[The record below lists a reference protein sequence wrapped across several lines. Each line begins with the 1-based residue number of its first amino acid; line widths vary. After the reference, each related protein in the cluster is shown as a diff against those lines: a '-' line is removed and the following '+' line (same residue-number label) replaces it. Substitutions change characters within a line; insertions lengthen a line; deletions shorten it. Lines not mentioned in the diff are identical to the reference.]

1 MHRMAAQLTD
11 AYDGF
16 LLRARVLITDRD
28 PLYTT
33 RFRETLKG
41 TGVNVV
47 RVPPRSPNLNAF
59 AERFVR
65 SIKGECLRHIVPL
78 GEAHLR
84 EVVREY
90 VEHYNTERNHQG
102 LGNVIPMPARG
113 AGEAG
118 GSPHPHRTWWGGRWR
133 SPRSAARARA
143 SSAPPP

>member
-1 MHRMAAQLTD
+1 MICWDRGLDTTAAHLTD

-28 PLYTT
+28 PLYTA

-65 SIKGECLRHIVPL
+65 SIKSECLRHIVPL

-84 EVVREY
+84 KLVREDL
-90 VEHYNTERNHQG
+90 EHDNTERNHQG
-102 LGNVIPMPARG
+102 IGNVIPFPT
-113 AGEAG
+113 
-118 GSPHPHRTWWGGRWR
+118 S
-133 SPRSAARARA
+133 SAA
-143 SSAPPP
+143 